1 MDMARAFLV
10 VVLPLLLCI
19 SVPDGVF
26 AQQGTSQSFHLITD
40 PQVSGG
46 VLIAQRPTQRTATE
60 LLIQGFGEVQGF
72 FDARPW
78 ALASYQDWRRGD
90 DAGAWF
96 EASIQRAIV
105 SGLAFAGVTRGH
117 GTIAFAFDTPRTVGQ
132 TLPRLLQLVG
142 SGGQD
147 PTRGLNWQ
155 VRKFLD
161 GSGQIEL
168 PDGWQITFAQKGMV
182 AATGPQGEIERGV
195 ASPVMSRTGA
205 ARLGAMAQQLP
216 MPVLD
221 PTDPVSALTGV
232 WTYAAAASRQAGR
245 PAARILRINEAAP
258 ARLSVPGL
266 SQAAYV
272 DFEYERAGA
281 VQRALALAI
290 MGAMGPDGQWLFY
303 QTYVSAPTQSFAQS
317 LPVLVKIWDSALT
330 ARHVVQE
337 RLDHALANLQQAGKI
352 WQQTMRGRDV
362 SLQRVHDNWTEGFRG
377 SGLIVNIGTGER
389 RVVNLADRKEIVE
402 RLNQR
407 EPDRYRELPL
417 SELNR

>member
-1 MDMARAFLV
+1 
-10 VVLPLLLCI
+10 
-19 SVPDGVF
+19 
-26 AQQGTSQSFHLITD
+26 
-40 PQVSGG
+40 
-46 VLIAQRPTQRTATE
+46 
-60 LLIQGFGEVQGF
+60 
-72 FDARPW
+72 
-78 ALASYQDWRRGD
+78 
-90 DAGAWF
+90 
-96 EASIQRAIV
+96 
-105 SGLAFAGVTRGH
+105 
-117 GTIAFAFDTPRTVGQ
+117 
-132 TLPRLLQLVG
+132 VG

-161 GSGQIEL
+161 GRGQIEM

-245 PAARILRINEAAP
+245 PAARILRVNEAAP

-272 DFEYERAGA
+272 DFEYERAGT

-290 MGAMGPDGQWLFY
+290 MGSMGPDGQWLFY

-317 LPVLVKIWDSALT
+317 LPVLVRIWDSALT

>member
-1 MDMARAFLV
+1 
-10 VVLPLLLCI
+10 
-19 SVPDGVF
+19 
-26 AQQGTSQSFHLITD
+26 
-40 PQVSGG
+40 
-46 VLIAQRPTQRTATE
+46 
-60 LLIQGFGEVQGF
+60 
-72 FDARPW
+72 
-78 ALASYQDWRRGD
+78 
-90 DAGAWF
+90 
-96 EASIQRAIV
+96 
-105 SGLAFAGVTRGH
+105 
-117 GTIAFAFDTPRTVGQ
+117 
-132 TLPRLLQLVG
+132 
-142 SGGQD
+142 
-147 PTRGLNWQ
+147 
-155 VRKFLD
+155 
-161 GSGQIEL
+161 
-168 PDGWQITFAQKGMV
+168 
-182 AATGPQGEIERGV
+182 
-195 ASPVMSRTGA
+195 MSRTGA

-245 PAARILRINEAAP
+245 PAARILRVNEAAP